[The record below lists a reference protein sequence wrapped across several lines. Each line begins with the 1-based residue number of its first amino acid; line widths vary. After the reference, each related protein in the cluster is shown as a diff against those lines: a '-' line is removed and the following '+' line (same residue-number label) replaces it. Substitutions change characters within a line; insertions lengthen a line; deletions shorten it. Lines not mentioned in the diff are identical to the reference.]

1 MPVSRR
7 EDPFD
12 VEVTLSDG
20 STIEG
25 SVTTI
30 VLRSDFGIGIPSVP
44 GIADVGDEVVL
55 SLSFVAVA
63 G

>member
-1 MPVSRR
+1 VI
-7 EDPFD
+7 
-12 VEVTLSDG
+12 LSDG

-44 GIADVGDEVVL
+44 GIADVGDEVIL